1 MLVNGFI
8 LQIKIRQFFLRHA
21 PALPV
26 LALIIVLGA
35 QLAHWSWEFFLPNR
49 EASTLNAVQTD
60 AEAAARTII
69 AEHLFGSSTQ
79 AGGAGSPVGNDNGSL
94 NIRLTGVFAANRRSD
109 SYAIINTGT
118 KTDQTVRV
126 GDEIQPGVK
135 LKAVHPQ
142 YIIVNHDGVPK
153 RIKLEQKGQELSLVQ
168 TGAAGLGI
176 RSLGYNAYSI
186 SRNNLTAA
194 LQNGGENIRLG
205 QLTSASGGG
214 MLVTDASNGSL
225 AEKLGLQAGD
235 LLRNING
242 QPVSS
247 MADLSS
253 IYQRFKQVSQV
264 QLDITRSGK
273 LIQLR
278 YTVQQ

>member
-1 MLVNGFI
+1 MAFI
-8 LQIKIRQFFLRHA
+8 LQIKTRQFFLRYA
-21 PALPV
+21 PALPLLV
-26 LALIIVLGA
+26 LIIILAA
-35 QLAHWSWEFFLPNR
+35 QLAHWTWVFFLPGQ
-49 EASTLNAVQTD
+49 EVSTLNTVQTD
-60 AEAAARTII
+60 AESAARII
-69 AEHLFGSSTQ
+69 TAEHLFGSSAQ
-79 AGGAGSPVGNDNGSL
+79 AGGPVSNDNASL
-94 NIRLTGVFAANRRSD
+94 NIRLTGVFAANRRAD

-153 RIKLEQKGQELSLVQ
+153 RIKLEQKGQELSLIQ
-168 TGAAGLGI
+168 SGAAGLGI
-176 RSLGYNAYSI
+176 KPLGYNAYSV
-186 SRNNLTAA
+186 SRNNLTVA
-194 LQNGGENIRLG
+194 LQNGNSNIRLG

-225 AEKLGLQAGD
+225 AEKLGLQTGD

-253 IYQRFKQVSQV
+253 IYQRFKQASQV
-264 QLDITRSGK
+264 QLDIMRSGK
-273 LIQLR
+273 LIQLS